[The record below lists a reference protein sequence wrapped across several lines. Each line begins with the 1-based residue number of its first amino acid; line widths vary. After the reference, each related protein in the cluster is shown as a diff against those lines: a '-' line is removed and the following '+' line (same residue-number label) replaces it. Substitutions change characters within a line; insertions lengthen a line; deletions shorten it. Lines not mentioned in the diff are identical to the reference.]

1 MTDGRQFP
9 LTFPDVGSLF
19 LRSDVTENNVWSM
32 LHHRLRRWPSIKPA
46 LGEPLMFAGIVMI
59 NRECVNLSCF

>member
-9 LTFPDVGSLF
+9 LTFPDMGSIF

-46 LGEPLMFAGIVMI
+46 LSHCSLLGWT
-59 NRECVNLSCF
+59 